1 MMKIG
6 CATGLY
12 AEQRRLLSRCSG
24 KIIACRLIQVWY
36 SLERAIEM
44 SQRTAKILIPVLLVP
59 LLCII
64 LGLSIWIMR
73 PAPEVA
79 RPSTVRP
86 AIAVAESN
94 AAVSSAAQ
102 PADAAFA
109 AEQARIALYERVG
122 PAVVSIDT
130 SNVADNETADSE
142 ELQLA
147 QGSGFLVATEGYIVT
162 NNHVIEDARS
172 IYVTFMDGNQVPATL
187 VGRDEDSDLAVIK
200 VDAAAVAGV
209 EPISFADSR
218 LVKVGQDTVAIGN
231 PFGLQNT
238 MTRGIVSAVEGRS
251 LPSRRTSSGNR
262 FQISRIIQTD
272 AAINPGNSGGPLLDS
287 RGNLIGINTAI
298 RVVDDATTPSFAGIG
313 YAVPSNTIRVV
324 VDDLIATGEHKSA
337 YLGIS
342 MLSVTPQFANS
353 YELPVTQGVLISDVV
368 ADGPADKAG
377 LTLGSKVVDFGGAP
391 LAIDSDIV
399 VAFNGEIVRSS
410 DDLIAFI
417 NDSRVGDTVTLTVQ
431 RGGKQTDVLVTLG
444 ERPK

>member
-1 MMKIG
+1 M
-6 CATGLY
+6 T
-12 AEQRRLLSRCSG
+12 
-24 KIIACRLIQVWY
+24 
-36 SLERAIEM
+36 
-44 SQRTAKILIPVLLVP
+44 QRTAKIIIPVLLIP

-64 LGLSIWIMR
+64 IGLTIWIVR
-73 PAPEVA
+73 PAPDVAQPLPVPSEVVVNEVNNS
-79 RPSTVRP
+79 P
-86 AIAVAESN
+86 
-94 AAVSSAAQ
+94 SSASVPAAAL

-130 SNVADNETADSE
+130 SNIADDETADSE
-142 ELQLA
+142 DLQLA
-147 QGSGFLVATEGYIVT
+147 QGSGFLIDSAGHIVT
-162 NNHVIEDARS
+162 NNHVVEDARS
-172 IYVTFMDGNQVPATL
+172 IYVTFMNGKQVPATL
-187 VGRDEDSDLAVIK
+187 VGRDEDTDLAVIK
-200 VDAAAVAGV
+200 VDAAEVTGVA
-209 EPISFADSR
+209 PITFADSKK
-218 LVKVGQDTVAIGN
+218 VKVGQDTVAIGN

-287 RGNLIGINTAI
+287 RGQLIGINTAI
-298 RVVDDATTPSFAGIG
+298 RVSDTSTTPAFAGIG

-337 YLGIS
+337 YLGVS
-342 MLSVTPQFANS
+342 MLNVTPQFASS
-353 YELPVTQGVLISDVV
+353 YDLPVTQGVLLSDVV
-368 ADGPADKAG
+368 ADGPADQAG
-377 LTLGSKVVDFGGAP
+377 LKVGGKVVDFGGVP
-391 LAIDSDIV
+391 LAVDSDIV
-399 VAFNGEIVRSS
+399 VAFNGETVRSS

-431 RGGKQTDVLVTLG
+431 RDGKQTDVKVTLG